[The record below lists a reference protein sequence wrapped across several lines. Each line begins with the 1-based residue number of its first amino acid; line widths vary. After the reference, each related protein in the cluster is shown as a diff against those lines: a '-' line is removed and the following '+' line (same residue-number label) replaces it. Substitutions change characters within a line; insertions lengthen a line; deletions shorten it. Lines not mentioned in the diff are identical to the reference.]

1 MLLGGRAEN
10 VYINCAE
17 ATQIFSNGSDAEF
30 VLGQDGSNKYLL
42 KEMYTIA
49 IIKA

>member
-1 MLLGGRAEN
+1 MLLSGRAEN